1 MPRPKQ
7 DYVRYMCQ
15 FTPSQYSKLKKA
27 SSDGTPIAYHVRNA
41 IDNYLD
47 EFDFDEKYIYKKN
60 LVNQSIQDNQISSEP
75 KNDFDKYNLV
85 TSLEKIIN
93 LKNRGEINEEEY
105 KIFKSKLLEI

>member
-15 FTPSQYSKLKKA
+15 FTPLQYSKLKKA
-27 SSDGTPIAYHVRNA
+27 SSDGAPIAYHVRNA

-47 EFDFDEKYIYKKN
+47 EFAFDEKN
-60 LVNQSIQDNQISSEP
+60 LVNQSIQDNQISSES

>member
-15 FTPSQYSKLKKA
+15 FTPLQYSKLKKA

-47 EFDFDEKYIYKKN
+47 EFAFDEKN
-60 LVNQSIQDNQISSEP
+60 LVNQSIQDNQISSES

-105 KIFKSKLLEI
+105 EIFKSKLLEI